1 MITPEDLE
9 ACLREL
15 SGTGDVLP
23 LIRDPSTPTGLR
35 PWTDDDSRTL
45 RQWLLTQVDEREGS
59 RDLLICYSQKRAAVL
74 VLQRRF
80 IKLGAS

>member
-15 SGTGDVLP
+15 SGAGDVLP

-59 RDLLICYSQKRAAVL
+59 RDLLTCYSQKRAAVL
-74 VLQRRF
+74 VVSQ
-80 IKLGAS
+80 LGFRIC